1 MANHWFQF
9 KQFKI
14 IQEKSAM
21 KVGVDSVLF
30 GACIS
35 FASPKSVLDIGTGTG
50 LLAFMALQRT
60 GANITGVEIDLPS
73 YEECLQN
80 ILLNKKKSEIEV
92 IHSTFQ
98 DFTVTAGRTFDHII
112 SNPPWFNNS
121 YSSPDNNRNTA
132 RQNAS
137 LPINELCEGV
147 GLLLSAKGV
156 FSVIIPYENEAVF
169 IAEAE
174 KIGLKCFRRVWVRP
188 HLEKAF
194 HRSILEF
201 SFNEKE
207 STHLEVCIRNYQTRR
222 YSDEYKA
229 LTKAF
234 YL

>member
-1 MANHWFQF
+1 MANQWFQF
-9 KQFKI
+9 KEFKI

-35 FASPKSVLDIGTGTG
+35 FASPESVLDIGSGTG
-50 LLAFMALQRT
+50 LLSFMALQRT
-60 GANITGVEIDLPS
+60 GAKITGVEIDRPS

-80 ILLNKKKSEIEV
+80 ILLNKKQSEIEV

-98 DFTVTAGRTFDHII
+98 DFAVIAGRTFDHII

-121 YSSPDNNRNTA
+121 YSSSDSNRNTA

-137 LPINELCEGV
+137 LPIYELFEGV
-147 GLLLSAKGV
+147 GRLLSEKGV
-156 FSVIIPYENEAVF
+156 FSVIIPYENEAFF

-201 SFNEKE
+201 SFNEPEK
-207 STHLEVCIRNYQTRR
+207 TQMEVCIRDYQTGR
-222 YSDEYKA
+222 YSDQYKA